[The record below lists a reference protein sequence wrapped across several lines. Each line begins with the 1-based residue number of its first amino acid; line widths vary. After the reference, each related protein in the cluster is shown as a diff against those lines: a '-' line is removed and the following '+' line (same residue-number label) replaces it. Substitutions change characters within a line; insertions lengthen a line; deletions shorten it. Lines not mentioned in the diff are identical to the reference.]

1 MIVDEHIQTNEA
13 EKNSK
18 KLNDPDEND
27 PVVNEIDVYL
37 SRSLSNNVYVL
48 QVKICLF
55 IFFKITNIHRE
66 FIKSTLPKQNQEILM
81 TQLI

>member
-13 EKNSK
+13 ENNNK

-48 QVKICLF
+48 QVKICSF
-55 IFFKITNIHRE
+55 IFFKITNNHSE
-66 FIKSTLPKQNQEILM
+66 FILSTQPKQNQEILM